1 MYLPKPSTKYDSP
14 TRSDMLKVISNEF
27 EISNR
32 YIEKMKAL
40 IDYDIVFVMDDSGSM
55 RTQSNHDNHSSRWDE
70 LKYITNIA
78 IRLGVIFD
86 DNGIDIQFLNR
97 TGLNNV
103 ISFEQIEPLF
113 RKDPY
118 GLTPLT
124 KVVSDIFQQYQNNDK
139 PVLLVI
145 VTDGLP
151 TNQYAYPDIHQFNT
165 LITNTNHNFNISFLT
180 WEVQDDFEDLNIL
193 EKNIPNVN
201 TLDDYISE
209 LNKVQLIK
217 GTKYKYSFGDHV
229 ARLLLRPICYDL
241 DILDECKIKHTHN
254 CRGCGIL

>member
-55 RTQSNHDNHSSRWDE
+55 RTQSNHVKHSSRWDE

-103 ISFEQIEPLF
+103 I
-113 RKDPY
+113 
-118 GLTPLT
+118 
-124 KVVSDIFQQYQNNDK
+124 
-139 PVLLVI
+139 
-145 VTDGLP
+145 
-151 TNQYAYPDIHQFNT
+151 
-165 LITNTNHNFNISFLT
+165 
-180 WEVQDDFEDLNIL
+180 
-193 EKNIPNVN
+193 
-201 TLDDYISE
+201 
-209 LNKVQLIK
+209 
-217 GTKYKYSFGDHV
+217 
-229 ARLLLRPICYDL
+229 
-241 DILDECKIKHTHN
+241 
-254 CRGCGIL
+254 